1 MPFLP
6 GRLRLSADDGS
17 STYEIFPAHSIG
29 VNAVSWAPAIVPGSL
44 TVPQQQQQQQPNGG
58 APAAP
63 GASQSSSSG
72 GIIHQ
77 KRFASA
83 GCDTAVRIW
92 SYKGADTK
100 PEIEDELTGHTDWVR
115 DVAWAPNIGLPGEYI
130 ATASQVRV
138 VAAIQRRGKKREC
151 ALMAHS
157 FVFCFALLRSGPHR
171 PHPLPAGHQLSMDVH
186 PTDAEWTRRRSSI
199 P

>member
-138 VAAIQRRGKKREC
+138 VAAIQRRGKKKGVRAHGSFIRLLLC
-151 ALMAHS
+151 APS
-157 FVFCFALLRSGPHR
+157 LRTAPSSSTTGRTPTLHGRPPH
-171 PHPLPAGHQLSMDVH
+171 
-186 PTDAEWTRRRSSI
+186 
-199 P
+199 